1 MARTRIEYARAKGRG
16 GKGRGGGGSGAPA
29 AVMRTFAASN
39 PGSRTAQAAARPAP
53 SSGGG
58 GRGAPAAVMQEFA
71 ASNPNSRTAQAA
83 AAPGRITPTVKGL
96 GQGLR
101 IAGGGYGIGKSELD
115 TLVGTKTDP
124 GKIIRRLDKINANLA
139 KKDKTGISLK
149 SGAANKLIRKASKA
163 ALDPFGRGINFGT
176 GRIGLKIQSMLGDP
190 GSPGYMRQGQRIG
203 GRAAVAP
210 TFLAKGMDLGP
221 KGKEQVRGIGKQYE
235 VPDRLLNGDVP
246 PPEEAPPEEAP
257 PEETP
262 IEPIEPIEPIIPEE
276 EEDKSLSSG
285 AGGLDLASW
294 ATGFRRARSSRQKA
308 GRGAQGLASQ
318 KKSPFTSWYK

>member
-246 PPEEAPPEEAP
+246 TSTDDEGDDIN
-257 PEETP
+257 TDDGVQD
-262 IEPIEPIEPIIPEE
+262 IEEPIIPEE
-276 EEDKSLSSG
+276 EEVDKSLSSG

-318 KKSPFTSWYK
+318 KKSPFTSWFK